1 VGVSSVRNRLFGGA
15 LIVLMLW
22 TTFIIWYAVHI
33 DVVHKPT
40 EDQLYGCTVEQEAP
54 NGECK

>member
-1 VGVSSVRNRLFGGA
+1 VRNRLFGGA